1 MRGWAVPSPE
11 KQKSRRSPS
20 LALINYR
27 SHLNV
32 IVHQLEILPKFLL
45 LNSLPPPHFALFE
58 VVHVGRRPC
67 ARETRLPFFANL
79 FFRSSS
85 SVFLLVPPARDR
97 ARKRRRR
104 RALDVHPPPRHL
116 TRVLACRSS
125 PCAFAPYAAR
135 YASSASPCRRNGDTE
150 TGAPCRTPTSDDSS
164 DYSSACRPCRRPGS

>member
-1 MRGWAVPSPE
+1 MVPSPE

-45 LNSLPPPHFALFE
+45 LNSLPPHFALFE
-58 VVHVGRRPC
+58 VVHVGCRPC
-67 ARETRLPFFANL
+67 PRETRLPFFANL

-85 SVFLLVPPARDR
+85 SSSSRSLPR
-97 ARKRRRR
+97 AI
-104 RALDVHPPPRHL
+104 APVNDADDEHWTLTLPPRHL

-135 YASSASPCRRNGDTE
+135 YASSASPCRRNGDIE

-164 DYSSACRPCRRPGS
+164 GYSSACRPCRRPGS